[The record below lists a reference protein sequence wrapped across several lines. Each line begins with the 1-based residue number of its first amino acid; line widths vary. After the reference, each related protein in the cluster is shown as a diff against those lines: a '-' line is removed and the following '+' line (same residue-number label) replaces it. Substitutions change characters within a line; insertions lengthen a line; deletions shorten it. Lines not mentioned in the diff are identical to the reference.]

1 MLTNAVLEIPP
12 FGILFV
18 DNMSFSIL
26 GNIYTCELR
35 HGGKKSALHERAVD
49 ACRKI
54 LVIAQATE
62 PEIPEFE
69 TTNLARL
76 SQHVET
82 SSLCQTIVEDMTRP
96 WKYNHLVF
104 FDPLKKRTQFS
115 PLNTAQNAETA
126 VVSEQNA
133 RQGEM
138 VQSD

>member
-1 MLTNAVLEIPP
+1 MLEIPP

-35 HGGKKSALHERAVD
+35 HAGKKSALHERAVD

-62 PEIPEFE
+62 PEISEFE

-104 FDPLKKRTQFS
+104 FDPLKKKRNSRPSTQHKM
-115 PLNTAQNAETA
+115 PK
-126 VVSEQNA
+126 
-133 RQGEM
+133 RR
-138 VQSD
+138 

>member
-1 MLTNAVLEIPP
+1 MRTP
-12 FGILFV
+12 
-18 DNMSFSIL
+18 
-26 GNIYTCELR
+26 TR
-35 HGGKKSALHERAVD
+35 GKKSALHKGAVD

-54 LVIAQATE
+54 LVIAQPTE
-62 PEIPEFE
+62 PEIPELE

-82 SSLCQTIVEDMTRP
+82 SSLCQTIVEDMIRP